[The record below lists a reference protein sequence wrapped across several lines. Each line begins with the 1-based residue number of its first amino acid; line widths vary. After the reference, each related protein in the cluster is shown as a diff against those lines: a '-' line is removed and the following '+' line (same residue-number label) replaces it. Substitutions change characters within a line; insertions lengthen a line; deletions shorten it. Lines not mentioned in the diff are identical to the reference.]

1 LRVSVAGNAGR
12 FIECAKLSKN
22 FLPFVKNISER
33 LAEAI
38 KASGKSKGALA
49 AHLGVP
55 QSSVSRWL
63 AGGEPRSERLTEI
76 AKFLSVDVKWLLE
89 GENAERYSNSKQP
102 GIGDSAYVV
111 REEPPDYRCEVDPVA
126 AAFAKIREGLDL
138 LEKFMKNPPP

>member
-1 LRVSVAGNAGR
+1 MRVSDAGNAER
-12 FIECAKLSKN
+12 FTDNDNSIKT
-22 FLPFVKNISER
+22 FLALVKNISER

-76 AKFLSVDVKWLLE
+76 AKFLGVDVKWLMSASI
-89 GENAERYSNSKQP
+89 AESSANPKEP
-102 GIGDSAYVV
+102 GIGDSAYVM
-111 REEPPDYRCEVDPVA
+111 REEPAVYGTKVDPVA
-126 AAFAKIREGLDL
+126 AAFAKIREGLDM
-138 LEKFMKNPPP
+138 LEQVMKNPPL